1 MEYLDI
7 LNIVVEAHLYAVK
20 QVRFEMK
27 KHRRRIELSD
37 DRMAEIK
44 SIIKSLNYEN
54 TIAGHAYINSDYDAG
69 STYVDVSENLTNYY
83 LNSHVVKCLKDPLEG
98 IKSDAAKFYT
108 LFLQEVEL
116 WQMLHSQPI
125 EKNAQV
131 NENIEYSDELLC
143 LFKNNKTLISELVGK
158 SDDEIASLLKQWAK
172 QKDTNGKTLIENP
185 ENNLRSSFATELK
198 NAGIIKMS
206 IDRFRRLL

>member
-69 STYVDVSENLTNYY
+69 STYVDVRENLTNYY
-83 LNSHVVKCLKDPLEG
+83 LSSHVVKCLKNPLEG

-125 EKNAQV
+125 EKNAQA
-131 NENIEYSDELLC
+131 NENMEYSDELLR

-158 SDDEIASLLKQWAK
+158 SDDEIARQIKQWAK

-198 NAGIIKMS
+198 NAGIIRMS